1 MSAPGNGVM
10 QSAEREETEERAPA
24 AAPMSEEE
32 LVSIV
37 SREIEDAVEWTGS
50 RLASDQRRSLEDY
63 FGEPYGNERAG
74 RSAVVSRDV
83 FETVEWI
90 KPALLEIF
98 HSGDEIVRFDAV
110 GPEDVEAA
118 EQETALV
125 NRVYQIDN
133 DGFMLSYAAIA
144 DALVQKVGVFKSW
157 YAVEEHRE
165 TERYSGLS
173 DVALLAVFSGDG
185 EVAPREHSEH
195 VVDTPDGP
203 MMLHDLVC
211 ERTRRVGRVKIAVVP
226 PEDFGVSKEATTLDT
241 ARCVFHRVRLSE
253 SDLIAQGYDPQRVR
267 DLPSG
272 SDYGGRRSQ
281 DTSVRR
287 SQEGGT
293 SLSDPGRGDASRTI
307 WVTEAYLR
315 VDFDGDGRAELRRVT
330 LAGDSAMTLLD
341 HEEVDSQ
348 PFSML
353 TPIPVPHRVYGLSVA
368 DALRDLQKLH
378 TQILR
383 GYVDDLMLKT
393 NPRHKVLA
401 NGSMGAPLVDLDTL
415 LSAEPG
421 GYVLEFSPGAL
432 TPLAQEDASGPAISG
447 MELMRS
453 IRENRIGVSRYS
465 AGLDADTLNKTAS
478 GISMIQSAAMQRIGL
493 IARIFAET
501 GYRHL
506 FRRISKLL
514 RAHQD
519 RARVI
524 RMRGK
529 FVEVDPTSWHH
540 EVDATIAVGIGHGN
554 RDALIGGLVKVL
566 ELQSQMTAVAP
577 GLLVQPKHAY
587 AAASMLAQKLG
598 FKDAG
603 SRFFQDPD
611 GPDAEPPQP
620 PAPDPKLVEIESRER
635 IEMAKLALEAQKLTM
650 ESARFEVTQKSDAS
664 RLALDAAKAMASVHQ
679 GKEPE

>member
-1 MSAPGNGVM
+1 MSGP
-10 QSAEREETEERAPA
+10 AEMLPMPEDAEAPA
-24 AAPMSEEE
+24 LARTPMTDDEI
-32 LVSIV
+32 VAIV
-37 SREIEDAVEWTGS
+37 SREIADAVEWTGS
-50 RLASDQRRSLEDY
+50 RLASDQQRSLEDY
-63 FGEPYGNERAG
+63 FGEPYGNERTG

-90 KPALLEIF
+90 KPSLLEIF
-98 HSGDEIVRFDAV
+98 HSGDEIVRFDPV

-118 EQETALV
+118 EQETALA
-125 NRVYQIDN
+125 NHVYNVEN
-133 DGFMLSYAAIA
+133 DGFLLSYNAIA
-144 DALVQKVGVFKSW
+144 DALIQKVGVFKSW
-157 YAVEEHRE
+157 YEVEERRE

-173 DVALLAVFSGDG
+173 DVALLAVFTGEG
-185 EVAPREHSEH
+185 EVAPLEHSES
-195 VVDTPDGP
+195 VIETAQGP
-203 MMLHDLVC
+203 QMVHDLVC
-211 ERTRRVGRVKIAVVP
+211 ERTRRVGRVKVAVVP
-226 PEDFGVSKEATTLDT
+226 PEDFGVSKEATSLDT
-241 ARCVFHRVRLSE
+241 ARCVFHRVRRTE
-253 SDLIAQGYDPQRVR
+253 SDLIAQGYPAHIVR
-267 DLPSG
+267 DLPTG
-272 SDYGGRRSQ
+272 SDQGGRRSQ
-281 DTSVRR
+281 DADVRR

-293 SLSDPGRGDASRTI
+293 SLSEPGRGDASRAI
-307 WVTEAYLR
+307 WITEAYLR
-315 VDFDGDGRAELRRVT
+315 VDADGDGRAELRKVT
-330 LAGDSAMTLLD
+330 LAGDHAMTLLD

-348 PFSML
+348 PFSLM

-383 GYVDDLMLKT
+383 SYVDDLMLKT
-393 NPRHKVLA
+393 NPRHKVLS

-415 LSAEPG
+415 LSSEPG
-421 GYVLEFSPGAL
+421 GYVIEFAPNALSPL
-432 TPLAQEDASGPAISG
+432 VQEDASGPAMAG
-447 MELMRS
+447 MELMRT

-465 AGLDADTLNKTAS
+465 AGLDSDSLNKTAT
-478 GISMIQSAAMQRIGL
+478 GISMIQNAAMQRIGL

-501 GYRHL
+501 GFRHL

-603 SRFFQDPD
+603 SRFFQDPS
-611 GPDAEPPQP
+611 GPDAEPPPP

-635 IEMAKLALEAQKLTM
+635 IEMAKLALEAQKLKM

>member
-1 MSAPGNGVM
+1 MSAPADVLMPAGD
-10 QSAEREETEERAPA
+10 EA
-24 AAPMSEEE
+24 AAPARMPMTDDEI
-32 LVSIV
+32 VSIV
-37 SREIEDAVEWTGS
+37 SREIADAVEWTGS
-50 RLASDQRRSLEDY
+50 RLATDQQRSLEDY
-63 FGEPYGNERAG
+63 FGEPYGNERTG

-90 KPALLEIF
+90 KPSLLEIF
-98 HSGDEIVRFDAV
+98 HSGDEIVRFDPV
-110 GPEDVEAA
+110 GPEDVDAA
-118 EQETALV
+118 EQETALA
-125 NRVYQIDN
+125 NHVYNVEN
-133 DGFMLSYAAIA
+133 DGFLLSYNAIA
-144 DALVQKVGVFKSW
+144 DALIQKVGVFKSW
-157 YAVEEHRE
+157 YEVEERRE

-173 DVALLAVFSGDG
+173 DVALLAVFTGDG
-185 EVAPREHSEH
+185 EVAPLEHSES
-195 VVDTPDGP
+195 VIETAQGP
-203 MMLHDLVC
+203 QMVHDLVC
-211 ERTRRVGRVKIAVVP
+211 ERTRRVGRVKVAVVP
-226 PEDFGVSKEATTLDT
+226 PEDFGVSKEATSLDT
-241 ARCVFHRVRLSE
+241 ARCVFHRVRRTE
-253 SDLIAQGYDPQRVR
+253 SDLIAQGYPAHIVR

-272 SDYGGRRSQ
+272 SDYGRRGQ
-281 DTSVRR
+281 DADVRR

-293 SLSDPGRGDASRTI
+293 SLSEPGRGDASRAI
-307 WVTEAYLR
+307 WITEAYLR
-315 VDFDGDGRAELRRVT
+315 VDADGDGRAELRKVT
-330 LAGDSAMTLLD
+330 LAGDHAMTLLD

-348 PFSML
+348 PFSLM

-383 GYVDDLMLKT
+383 SYVDDLMLKT
-393 NPRHKVLA
+393 NPRHKVLS

-415 LSAEPG
+415 LSSEPG
-421 GYVLEFSPGAL
+421 GYVIEFAPNALSPL
-432 TPLAQEDASGPAISG
+432 VQEDASGPAMAG
-447 MELMRS
+447 MELMRT

-465 AGLDADTLNKTAS
+465 AGLDSDSLNKTAS
-478 GISMIQSAAMQRIGL
+478 GISMIQNAAMQRIGL

-501 GYRHL
+501 GFRHL

-635 IEMAKLALEAQKLTM
+635 IEMAKLALEAQKLQM
-650 ESARFEVTQKSDAS
+650 EAARFEVTQKSDAS